1 VGRKTTDNHDTR
13 LISTVLFRRLFQ
25 RQGAFFLNLE
35 GGSEGPA
42 KDASQP
48 TVDTPLP
55 SPTQALPPTV
65 KSPSQ
70 AAPANTPAKAK
81 APTRTDDRNASPPA
95 AAKPSVPIDPAAAL
109 RAEAANRPQPVMVTF
124 APQYL
129 SPATALPRKRRTSGA
144 ALGGFKAMAREL
156 GRGS

>member
-1 VGRKTTDNHDTR
+1 VGRKTADNYDTCS
-13 LISTVLFRRLFQ
+13 ISTVLFRRLFQ
-25 RQGAFFLNLE
+25 RQGTFFLNLE
-35 GGSEGPA
+35 RGGEGPA

-48 TVDTPLP
+48 TVDTPSP
-55 SPTQALPPTV
+55 SPAQAIKP
-65 KSPSQ
+65 PSQ
-70 AAPANTPAKAK
+70 AAPANTPVKAS
-81 APTRTDDRNASPPA
+81 APARTADRDANHPA
-95 AAKPSVPIDPAAAL
+95 AAEPWVPIDPAAAL

-144 ALGGFKAMAREL
+144 ALGGFKAMARDL